1 MSSINALERRMIEK
15 TIAQARG
22 LTRLFSLSLAN
33 PSVIYNKGLLDNFVD
48 NLQVEEIII
57 SAMIVDANNNRILSH
72 SNHQYDGKIY
82 QASEHS
88 YGPTL
93 PRTASQAL
101 AEIKEGDIYELSRPI
116 VIKGTEYGK
125 VKLGFSIKKNRLQ
138 IAQMKNRIILIA
150 VLAIALGVCSAIFLG
165 RILGKPIKTLAL
177 KAEKIGEG
185 DFEQRMQYESKDAL
199 GHLAESFN
207 KMAGALSE
215 NLHMLEENE
224 KKYRALFEY
233 SPLSLWQ
240 EDFSEAK
247 TYLGNLIDGGIKDL
261 REYFRIHPEEVTNCL
276 SLIKILDVNQT
287 TLQMFA
293 AESKEELL
301 QGLEKIIPES
311 SWEALIEELVAISKG
326 KPFELELM
334 NSTLSGKEIS
344 VLMRTNIPPGY
355 EETWSKVFVSI
366 QDQTERA
373 KSEFLKKIPSNLAGK
388 NGM

>member
-138 IAQMKNRIILIA
+138 IAQMKNRII
-150 VLAIALGVCSAIFLG
+150 
-165 RILGKPIKTLAL
+165 
-177 KAEKIGEG
+177 
-185 DFEQRMQYESKDAL
+185 
-199 GHLAESFN
+199 
-207 KMAGALSE
+207 
-215 NLHMLEENE
+215 
-224 KKYRALFEY
+224 
-233 SPLSLWQ
+233 
-240 EDFSEAK
+240 
-247 TYLGNLIDGGIKDL
+247 
-261 REYFRIHPEEVTNCL
+261 
-276 SLIKILDVNQT
+276 
-287 TLQMFA
+287 
-293 AESKEELL
+293 
-301 QGLEKIIPES
+301 
-311 SWEALIEELVAISKG
+311 
-326 KPFELELM
+326 
-334 NSTLSGKEIS
+334 
-344 VLMRTNIPPGY
+344 
-355 EETWSKVFVSI
+355 
-366 QDQTERA
+366 
-373 KSEFLKKIPSNLAGK
+373 
-388 NGM
+388 